1 MTLGDIPMVAT
12 DKGFTLIEVLVAMVV
27 FSLALLGLGKMHLTA
42 IQVNAAASR
51 LTQATTLAQD
61 KVERLLA
68 MPYNDPLL
76 ADTTAP
82 GSITSYPNA
91 GHPDPSPPPEGYTIT
106 WEVDTDVPSAGL
118 KTINIFVAWKNLQVS
133 KTFSLSMRKSNLL

>member
-1 MTLGDIPMVAT
+1 MVAT

-51 LTQATTLAQD
+51 VTQATTLAQD

-68 MPYNDPLL
+68 IPYN
-76 ADTTAP
+76 AP
-82 GSITSYPNA
+82 SVTSYPND
-91 GHPDPSPPPEGYTIT
+91 GHPDPSPPPPGYTIT